1 MSEEKS
7 NVIQQKFKLGERP
20 YTDLRQFLLPYVEIS
35 PAYKTKKFRMQY
47 EPEIK
52 PCHMDGVWAPLRGIS
67 YHCKSVINFKPSLIY
82 RMLNVSKN
90 LNFLVS
96 KSYLDNTT
104 S

>member
-1 MSEEKS
+1 MRNSLSVTFFLYKIYNGIDPYEHHQMSAEKS

-52 PCHMDGVWAPLRGIS
+52 KCHMDGVWAPLRGIS
-67 YHCKSVINFKPSLIY
+67 YQ
-82 RMLNVSKN
+82 
-90 LNFLVS
+90 
-96 KSYLDNTT
+96 LDNQLCIKG
-104 S
+104 

>member
-1 MSEEKS
+1 MSAEKS

-52 PCHMDGVWAPLRGIS
+52 KCHMDGVWAPLRGIS
-67 YHCKSVINFKPSLIY
+67 YH
-82 RMLNVSKN
+82 
-90 LNFLVS
+90 
-96 KSYLDNTT
+96 LDNQLCIKG
-104 S
+104 